1 MEISASFSRTLLCV
15 KYEEKRFALFCT
27 FYLFLK
33 EFFYTFFGV
42 CHKILTAHAN
52 CGYTC
57 NNLSNFTIH
66 IFSVLR
72 YYIKIVFTIGGRG
85 VELRGWRT

>member
-33 EFFYTFFGV
+33 EFFYTFLVSATKF
-42 CHKILTAHAN
+42 LPPMQ
-52 CGYTC
+52 
-57 NNLSNFTIH
+57 
-66 IFSVLR
+66 
-72 YYIKIVFTIGGRG
+72 IVAIRVT
-85 VELRGWRT
+85 T